1 MRRLVF
7 SLHRWIGLLLGP
19 VMLLWCLSGFVM
31 MYMPYPSLTSD
42 EARQARPVLD
52 LDNCCDTAPMESLGL
67 VDVHRFELSMR
78 AGRPVLQVIASNGQ
92 RPLLDLSSGELI
104 AEVDAAEARV
114 IAEEFQ
120 RLRGIKGALGDG
132 ERLQVD
138 QWTVSAALDPHRPL
152 YRFAAQD
159 EAGSEWYISS
169 RRGEVLQFTT
179 ARQRFWN
186 WLGAVP
192 HWLYP
197 TVLRQHDGL
206 WAQVVIVLSLLGSF
220 LTALGLYIGI
230 SRWRRLPSG
239 RHSPYRGLALWH
251 HYAGLACGLFLL
263 TWAAS
268 GLFSMRPWGWFDS
281 AGRVEVMRRLEGL
294 PLFSAEV
301 ASVVERLPT
310 AELPVDTLAVE
321 GYAQLG
327 KLYLLLHRQDG
338 SVLRLDGRSLQ
349 PAPEPD
355 WKALA
360 RQVAGRAGIRDASML
375 EREDTYYYDGHDITG
390 ELPAYR
396 LILDDAQQTRIYLD
410 AVSGELI
417 AYVDGA
423 EKRYR
428 WLFSALHS
436 LDVGWLRS
444 RPLWDLVMLL
454 LLAGATLGSLTGLLM
469 GLRLL
474 RRQGRR

>member
-1 MRRLVF
+1 
-7 SLHRWIGLLLGP
+7 
-19 VMLLWCLSGFVM
+19 
-31 MYMPYPSLTSD
+31 
-42 EARQARPVLD
+42 
-52 LDNCCDTAPMESLGL
+52 
-67 VDVHRFELSMR
+67 
-78 AGRPVLQVIASNGQ
+78 
-92 RPLLDLSSGELI
+92 
-104 AEVDAAEARV
+104 
-114 IAEEFQ
+114 
-120 RLRGIKGALGDG
+120 
-132 ERLQVD
+132 
-138 QWTVSAALDPHRPL
+138 
-152 YRFAAQD
+152 
-159 EAGSEWYISS
+159 
-169 RRGEVLQFTT
+169 
-179 ARQRFWN
+179 
-186 WLGAVP
+186 
-192 HWLYP
+192 
-197 TVLRQHDGL
+197 
-206 WAQVVIVLSLLGSF
+206 
-220 LTALGLYIGI
+220 
-230 SRWRRLPSG
+230 
-239 RHSPYRGLALWH
+239 GLALWH